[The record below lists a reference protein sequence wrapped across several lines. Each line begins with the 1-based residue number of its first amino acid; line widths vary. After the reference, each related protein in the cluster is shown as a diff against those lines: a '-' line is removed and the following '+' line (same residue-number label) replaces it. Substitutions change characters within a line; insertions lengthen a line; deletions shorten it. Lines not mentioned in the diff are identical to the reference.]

1 MIARKP
7 RPQKDS
13 GYHTYHRRKMSDIL
27 EHALKMADDS
37 QEATSTEGFWLSSEK
52 NERYSGTYAE
62 NGG

>member
-13 GYHTYHRRKMSDIL
+13 GYHRRKMNDIL
-27 EHALKMADDS
+27 EHTLKKADDS
-37 QEATSTEGFWLSSEK
+37 QEAQATEGFWLSSEK

>member
-1 MIARKP
+1 
-7 RPQKDS
+7 
-13 GYHTYHRRKMSDIL
+13 MSDIL

-62 NGG
+62 KGG